1 MAPRADEGRGRRR
14 NASGSCEQALSPG
27 DVRMGKPIQGNAW
40 IRPTESIGRS
50 RKPRELKHLSTS
62 RSREHSVSSGERKRR
77 SPNRGCVIGRSRC
90 SRGVVGPISGALRC
104 PQGVTNRFVSGSGME
119 RPAREGDSPVCES
132 EPTPDRVPEYHV
144 EGLSCGKPGG
154 PPSKAKY
161 SWRPIAN

>member
-27 DVRMGKPIQGNAW
+27 DIRMGKPTRGNA
-40 IRPTESIGRS
+40 RVRSTEFIGRS

-77 SPNRGCVIGRSRC
+77 SPNPGCVTGCSRC
-90 SRGVVGPISGALRC
+90 SRGVVGPARGALHC
-104 PQGVTNRFVSGSGME
+104 PQGVTNRFASRSGME
-119 RPAREGDSPVCES
+119 RPAAEGDSPVSES
-132 EPTPDRVPEYHV
+132 DPTPSRVPEYHV
-144 EGLSCGKPGG
+144 EGLSCGNPGG

-161 SWRPIAN
+161 SWRPIVN